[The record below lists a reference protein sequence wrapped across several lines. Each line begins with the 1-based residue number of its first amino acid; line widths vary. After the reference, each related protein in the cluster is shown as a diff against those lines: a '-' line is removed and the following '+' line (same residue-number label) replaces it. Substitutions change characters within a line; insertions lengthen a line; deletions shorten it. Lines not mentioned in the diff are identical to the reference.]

1 MSCASGKRPTGAI
14 FKFFAKTDIF
24 TIFYSSQKRPCSWKR
39 RENGRKFRR
48 FRPFSFFPG
57 SGTATALSGKV
68 TSTVGCTSKATPR
81 SFLKDFPS
89 GSPFRSVRGGALFIA
104 LPHHDRGILFGA
116 PQSGKC
122 ARFASFG
129 SPRNALLGDRRQRD
143 AVLSLSLA
151 PRGGVPFSRKAVSSG
166 R

>member
-1 MSCASGKRPTGAI
+1 MNVLRIGETTHGSDFQVFCKNGYFHYLLLIAETPMLLETEGEWQEVPPLSAILFLPGQRHSYRAFGERYTDCWMHIESDTPLLFEGFPFGKPIPLG
-14 FKFFAKTDIF
+14 
-24 TIFYSSQKRPCSWKR
+24 
-39 RENGRKFRR
+39 
-48 FRPFSFFPG
+48 
-57 SGTATALSGKV
+57 
-68 TSTVGCTSKATPR
+68 
-81 SFLKDFPS
+81 
-89 GSPFRSVRGGALFIA
+89 A
-104 LPHHDRGILFGA
+104 LPHHDRRILFGA